1 MKWKNRE
8 RYVIHAR
15 GVSIIAIII
24 VIRIVSYRNTP
35 RHDLP
40 AREITE
46 AFQDYIRPRTVA
58 VAYTRTVL
66 HPGDTLP
73 EKQKRKTVI
82 AKERLE
88 LNTAD
93 SLDLLKLYGIGPYY
107 ARKILLYRDRLG
119 GYVHPEQLLEIDG
132 IDRERFNGFRDRL
145 RADASLIQYIDLQK
159 APEIHL
165 AGHPYIGKYLAR
177 SIVRFR
183 ELAGADSCRLEILV
197 KEKILSQVQA
207 TKIALYVCR

>member
-15 GVSIIAIII
+15 GVSIIAILI
-24 VIRIVSYRNTP
+24 VIRTVSHLNAP
-35 RHDLP
+35 RHDPP

-46 AFQDYIRPRTVA
+46 AFQDYIKPRVVTVA
-58 VAYTRTVL
+58 YARTAV
-66 HPGDTLP
+66 HSKDTLP
-73 EKQKRKTVI
+73 ERQKTKKVK

-93 SLDLLKLYGIGPYY
+93 SLDLLQLYGIGPYY
-107 ARKILLYRDRLG
+107 ARKILLYRDKLG
-119 GYVHPEQLLEIDG
+119 GYVHPEQLLEIEGMDH
-132 IDRERFNGFRDRL
+132 ERFGGFGDRL
-145 RADASLIQYIDLQK
+145 KADASLIQYIDLQE
-159 APEIHL
+159 APEIQL

-183 ELAGADSCRLEILV
+183 ELVGADSCRLEILV
-197 KEKILSQVQA
+197 REKVLSQVQA
-207 TKIALYVCR
+207 SKIALYVCR